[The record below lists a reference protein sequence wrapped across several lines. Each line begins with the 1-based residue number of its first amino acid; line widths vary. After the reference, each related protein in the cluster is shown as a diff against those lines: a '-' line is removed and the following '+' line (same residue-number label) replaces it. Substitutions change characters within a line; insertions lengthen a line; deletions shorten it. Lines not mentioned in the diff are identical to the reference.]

1 LSALWPSP
9 PLFGLTAEEEAAR
22 IAEAAQL
29 PASRRL
35 YCAAKIDE
43 RHKPATNL
51 TKTEQERSQRCSLQR
66 FAV

>member
-1 LSALWPSP
+1 MMKRVLLVLGAAV
-9 PLFGLTAEEEAAR
+9 LFVSTLA
-22 IAEAAQL
+22 L